1 MSAPTNFRI
10 QHAFQFGLL
19 GGLGV
24 LTAIAIGNAAI
35 SLAGII
41 TSIITALFITLGLEP
56 LIQVIQRRV
65 KKRSYAISIVVLGI
79 LALVLTMAL
88 VILPPLVNQASSFIV
103 QLPTLLTDFLKL
115 PWVQSADANLG
126 GAISSALNTTGAYLV
141 DSKNWPNLL
150 GGVVQIGM
158 TLFNGVI
165 GAMTVFIL
173 TLYFMAAL
181 PSIKKVGINLVAKS
195 KRDRVG
201 GLVEKVINSIGRYV
215 MGQVLVASIN
225 ASVVFTTMLIA
236 GVEFSVVL
244 AFVDF
249 LLVLVPIIGAMA
261 GWSIV
266 VLVTLASKSM
276 MTAGIVA
283 AVLAVYL
290 QVEAYI
296 IGPKIM
302 TKTVNVPGSLIVVA
316 ALAGGSLLGVLGSL
330 LAIPMAAT
338 LLLIIREV
346 WVPKQDLK

>member
-1 MSAPTNFRI
+1 MAEPTNFRV

-19 GGLGV
+19 GGIGV
-24 LTAIAIGNAAI
+24 LTAIALGNAAI

-56 LIQVIQRRV
+56 LIQVIQKRV
-65 KKRSYAISIVVLGI
+65 KKRSYAITLVVLG
-79 LALVLTMAL
+79 LLTLVATVAL
-88 VILPPLVNQASSFIV
+88 VILPPLVTQASSLLV
-103 QLPTLLTDFLKL
+103 QLPALLTDFLKL

-126 GAISSALNTTGAYLV
+126 GAISSALNTTGEYLI

-150 GGVVQIGM
+150 GGVVQVGI

-181 PSIKKVGINLVAKS
+181 PSIKKVGISLVS
-195 KRDRVG
+195 QSRRERVG

-261 GWSIV
+261 GWTIV
-266 VLVTLASKSM
+266 VLVTLASKSL
-276 MTAGIVA
+276 MTAAIVA

-346 WVPKQDLK
+346 WVPRQDLR

>member
-1 MSAPTNFRI
+1 MSEPTNFRI

-19 GGLGV
+19 GGIGV
-24 LTAIAIGNAAI
+24 LTAIALGNAAI

-56 LIQVIQRRV
+56 LIQVIQKRV
-65 KKRSYAISIVVLGI
+65 KKRSYAITLVVLG
-79 LALVLTMAL
+79 LLTLVATVAL
-88 VILPPLVNQASSFIV
+88 VILPPLVTQASSLLV
-103 QLPTLLTDFLKL
+103 QLPALLTDFLKL

-126 GAISSALNTTGAYLV
+126 GAISSALNTTGAYLI

-150 GGVVQIGM
+150 GGVVQVGIS
-158 TLFNGVI
+158 LFNGAI

-181 PSIKKVGINLVAKS
+181 PGIKKVGISLVSQS
-195 KRDRVG
+195 KRDRVA
-201 GLVEKVINSIGRYV
+201 GLVEKVIDSIGRYV

-261 GWSIV
+261 GWTIV
-266 VLVTLASKSM
+266 VLVTLASKSL
-276 MTAGIVA
+276 MTAAIVA

-316 ALAGGSLLGVLGSL
+316 ALAGGSLLGILGSL

-346 WVPKQDLK
+346 WVPRQDLR

>member
-1 MSAPTNFRI
+1 MSEPTNFRI

-19 GGLGV
+19 GGIGV
-24 LTAIAIGNAAI
+24 LTAIALGNAAI

-56 LIQVIQRRV
+56 LIQVIQKRV
-65 KKRSYAISIVVLGI
+65 KKRSYAITLVVLG
-79 LALVLTMAL
+79 LLTLVATVAL
-88 VILPPLVNQASSFIV
+88 VILPPLVTQASSLLV
-103 QLPTLLTDFLKL
+103 QLPALLTDFLKL

-126 GAISSALNTTGAYLV
+126 GAISSALNTTGAYLI

-150 GGVVQIGM
+150 GGVVQVGIS
-158 TLFNGVI
+158 LFNGAI

-181 PSIKKVGINLVAKS
+181 PGIKKVGISLVSQS
-195 KRDRVG
+195 KRDRVA
-201 GLVEKVINSIGRYV
+201 GLVEKVIDSIGRYV

-261 GWSIV
+261 GWTIV
-266 VLVTLASKSM
+266 VLVTLASKSL
-276 MTAGIVA
+276 MTAAIVA

-346 WVPKQDLK
+346 WVPRQDLR

>member
-1 MSAPTNFRI
+1 MAEPTNFRV

-19 GGLGV
+19 GGIGV
-24 LTAIAIGNAAI
+24 LTAIALGNAAI

-56 LIQVIQRRV
+56 LIQVIQKRV
-65 KKRSYAISIVVLGI
+65 KKRSYAITLVVLG
-79 LALVLTMAL
+79 LLTLVATVAL
-88 VILPPLVNQASSFIV
+88 VILPPLVTQASSLLV
-103 QLPTLLTDFLKL
+103 QLPALLTDFLKL

-126 GAISSALNTTGAYLV
+126 GAISSALNTTGAYLI

-150 GGVVQIGM
+150 GGVVQVGI

-181 PSIKKVGINLVAKS
+181 PSIKKVGISLVS
-195 KRDRVG
+195 QSRRERVG
-201 GLVEKVINSIGRYV
+201 GLVEKVIDSIGRYV

-261 GWSIV
+261 GWTIV
-266 VLVTLASKSM
+266 VLVTLASKSL
-276 MTAGIVA
+276 MTAAIVA

-346 WVPKQDLK
+346 WVPRQDLR

>member
-1 MSAPTNFRI
+1 MSEPTNFRI

-19 GGLGV
+19 GGIGV
-24 LTAIAIGNAAI
+24 LTAIGLGNAAI

-56 LIQVIQRRV
+56 LIQVIQKRV
-65 KKRSYAISIVVLGI
+65 KKRSYAITIVVLG
-79 LALVLTMAL
+79 LLTLVATIAL
-88 VILPPLVNQASSFIV
+88 VILPPLITQASSLLV

-126 GAISSALNTTGAYLV
+126 GAISSALNTTGAYLI

-150 GGVVQIGM
+150 GGVVQVGIS
-158 TLFNGVI
+158 LFNGAI

-181 PSIKKVGINLVAKS
+181 PGIKKVGISLVSQS
-195 KRDRVG
+195 KRDRVA
-201 GLVEKVINSIGRYV
+201 GLVEKVIDSIGRYV

-261 GWSIV
+261 GWTIV
-266 VLVTLASKSM
+266 VLVTLASKSL
-276 MTAGIVA
+276 MTAAIVA

-316 ALAGGSLLGVLGSL
+316 ALAGGSLLGILGSL

-346 WVPKQDLK
+346 WVPRQDLR

>member
-1 MSAPTNFRI
+1 MPEPTNFRI

-19 GGLGV
+19 GGIGV
-24 LTAIAIGNAAI
+24 LTAIALGNAAI

-56 LIQVIQRRV
+56 LIQVIQKRV
-65 KKRSYAISIVVLGI
+65 KKRSYAITIVVLG
-79 LALVLTMAL
+79 LLTLVATIAL
-88 VILPPLVNQASSFIV
+88 VILPPLITQASSLLV

-126 GAISSALNTTGAYLV
+126 GAISSALNTTGAYLI

-150 GGVVQIGM
+150 GGVVQVGIS
-158 TLFNGVI
+158 LFNGAI

-181 PSIKKVGINLVAKS
+181 PGIKKVGISLVSQS
-195 KRDRVG
+195 KRDRVA
-201 GLVEKVINSIGRYV
+201 GLVEKVIDSIGRYV

-261 GWSIV
+261 GWTIV
-266 VLVTLASKSM
+266 VLVTLASKSL
-276 MTAGIVA
+276 MTAAIVA

-316 ALAGGSLLGVLGSL
+316 ALAGGSLLGILGSL

-346 WVPKQDLK
+346 WVPRQDLR

>member
-1 MSAPTNFRI
+1 MSAPTNFRV
-10 QHAFQFGLL
+10 QHAFQLGLL

-24 LTAIAIGNAAI
+24 LTAVAIGNAAI

-56 LIQVIQRRV
+56 LIQVLQKRV
-65 KKRSYAISIVVLGI
+65 KKRSYAITIVVLG
-79 LALVLTMAL
+79 LLSLVATVVL
-88 VILPPLVNQASSFIV
+88 VILPPLISQASTFIV
-103 QLPTLLTDFLKL
+103 QLPGLLRDFSNL
-115 PWVQSADANLG
+115 PWIQSADQNLG
-126 GAISSALNTTGAYLV
+126 GAISSALDSTSAYLV

-150 GGVVQIGM
+150 GGVVQVGI

-165 GAMTVFIL
+165 GAMTVGIL

-195 KRDRVG
+195 KRERVS
-201 GLVEKVINSIGRYV
+201 GLVDQVITSIGRYV
-215 MGQVLVASIN
+215 MGQVVVASIN
-225 ASVVFTTMLIA
+225 ASVVFITMLIA

-249 LLVLVPIIGAMA
+249 LLVLVPIIGSMA

-266 VLVTLASKSM
+266 VVVTLASSSLQ
-276 MTAGIVA
+276 TAVIVA
-283 AVLAVYL
+283 IFLAVYL
-290 QVEAYI
+290 QIEAYI
-296 IGPKIM
+296 IGPNIM

-346 WVPKQDLK
+346 WVPHQDLK

>member
-1 MSAPTNFRI
+1 MSAPSNLRI

-56 LIQVIQRRV
+56 LIQVIQKRV
-65 KKRSYAISIVVLGI
+65 HKRSYAITIVVLALLTLVATVI
-79 LALVLTMAL
+79 LL
-88 VILPPLVNQASSFIV
+88 ILPPLFSQATSFTV
-103 QLPTLLTDFLKL
+103 QLPALLRDFLTL
-115 PWVQSADANLG
+115 PWVQSADQNLG
-126 GAISSALNTTGAYLV
+126 GAISSALNSTGAYLV

-150 GGVVQIGM
+150 GGVVQVGI

-181 PSIKKVGINLVAKS
+181 PSIKKVGINLVSKS
-195 KRDRVG
+195 KRERVG
-201 GLVEKVINSIGRYV
+201 SLVDQVITSIGRYV

-225 ASVVFTTMLIA
+225 ASVVFITMLIA

-249 LLVLVPIIGAMA
+249 LLVLIPIIGAMA
-261 GWSIV
+261 GWTIV
-266 VLVTLASKSM
+266 VLVTLASKSIT
-276 MTAGIVA
+276 TAVIVA
-283 AVLAVYL
+283 VCLAIYL
-290 QVEAYI
+290 QIEAYV

-346 WVPKQDLK
+346 WVPHQDLK

>member
-24 LTAIAIGNAAI
+24 LTAIALGNAAI

-56 LIQVIQRRV
+56 LIQVLQKRV
-65 KKRSYAISIVVLGI
+65 KKRSYAITIVVLGL
-79 LALVLTMAL
+79 LALITSVIL
-88 VILPPLVNQASSFIV
+88 VILPPLISQTSSFIV
-103 QLPTLLTDFLKL
+103 QLPQLLRDFLSL

-126 GAISSALNTTGAYLV
+126 GTISSALNSTTEYLV

-150 GGVVQIGM
+150 GGVVQVGI

-165 GAMTVFIL
+165 GALTVFIL

-181 PSIKKVGINLVAKS
+181 PSIKRVSINLVAKS
-195 KRDRVG
+195 KRTRVA
-201 GLVEKVINSIGRYV
+201 GLVDQVISSIGKYV
-215 MGQVLVASIN
+215 MGQVVIASIN

-236 GVEFSVVL
+236 GVEFAVVL

-249 LLVLVPIIGAMA
+249 LLVLIPIVGAMA
-261 GWSIV
+261 GWTLV
-266 VLVTLASKSM
+266 VLVTLASSSVQ
-276 MTAGIVA
+276 TAVIVA
-283 AVLAVYL
+283 IFLAVYL

-316 ALAGGSLLGVLGSL
+316 ALAGGSLAGVLGSL
-330 LAIPMAAT
+330 LAIPVAAA
-338 LLLIIREV
+338 LLLIMREV
-346 WVPKQDLK
+346 WIPHQELK

>member
-1 MSAPTNFRI
+1 MSEPTNFRI

-19 GGLGV
+19 GGIGV
-24 LTAIAIGNAAI
+24 LTAIALGNAAI

-56 LIQVIQRRV
+56 LIQVIQKRV
-65 KKRSYAISIVVLGI
+65 KKRSYAITLVVLG
-79 LALVLTMAL
+79 LLTLVATIAL
-88 VILPPLVNQASSFIV
+88 VILPPLITQASSLLV

-126 GAISSALNTTGAYLV
+126 GAISSALNTTGAYLI

-150 GGVVQIGM
+150 GGVVQVGIS
-158 TLFNGVI
+158 LFNGAI

-181 PSIKKVGINLVAKS
+181 PGIKKVGISLVSQS
-195 KRDRVG
+195 KRDRVA
-201 GLVEKVINSIGRYV
+201 GLVEKVIDSIGRYV

-261 GWSIV
+261 GWTIV
-266 VLVTLASKSM
+266 VLVTLASKSL
-276 MTAGIVA
+276 MTAAIVA

-316 ALAGGSLLGVLGSL
+316 ALAGGSLLGILGSL

-346 WVPKQDLK
+346 WVPRQDLR

>member
-1 MSAPTNFRI
+1 MSEPTNFRI

-19 GGLGV
+19 GGIGV
-24 LTAIAIGNAAI
+24 LTAIALGNAAI

-56 LIQVIQRRV
+56 LIQVIQKRV
-65 KKRSYAISIVVLGI
+65 KKRSYAITLVVLG
-79 LALVLTMAL
+79 LLTLVSTIAL
-88 VILPPLVNQASSFIV
+88 VILPPLITQASSLLV

-126 GAISSALNTTGAYLV
+126 GAISSALNTTGAYLI

-150 GGVVQIGM
+150 GGVVQVGIS
-158 TLFNGVI
+158 LFNGAI

-181 PSIKKVGINLVAKS
+181 PGIKKVGISLVSQS
-195 KRDRVG
+195 KRDRVA
-201 GLVEKVINSIGRYV
+201 GLVEKVIDSIGRYV

-261 GWSIV
+261 GWTIV
-266 VLVTLASKSM
+266 VLVTLASKSL
-276 MTAGIVA
+276 MTAAIVA

-316 ALAGGSLLGVLGSL
+316 ALAGGSLLGILGSL

-346 WVPKQDLK
+346 WVPRQDLR

>member
-1 MSAPTNFRI
+1 MSTPSNFKI
-10 QHAFQFGLL
+10 QNAFQFGLL

-24 LTAIAIGNAAI
+24 LTAIALGSAAI

-56 LIQVIQRRV
+56 LIQLLTKRV
-65 KKRSYAISIVVLGI
+65 KKRSYSITIVVLGI
-79 LALVLTMAL
+79 LALIGSIILL
-88 VILPPLVNQASSFIV
+88 VLPPLVTQASAFIV
-103 QLPTLLTDFLKL
+103 QLPTLLSDFLAL
-115 PWVQSADANLG
+115 PLVKTADSNLG
-126 GAISSALNTTGAYLV
+126 GVISSALNTSGAFLA

-150 GGVVQIGM
+150 GGVVQVGL

-181 PSIKKVGINLVAKS
+181 PNIKRVGINLVAKS
-195 KRDRVG
+195 KRVRVA
-201 GLVEKVINSIGRYV
+201 GLVDQVIVSIGRYV
-215 MGQVLVASIN
+215 MGQVVVASIN
-225 ASVVFTTMLIA
+225 ASVVFVTMLIA

-249 LLVLVPIIGAMA
+249 LLVLVPIIGSMA

-266 VLVTLASKSM
+266 VLVTLASKSVT
-276 MTAGIVA
+276 TAVVVA
-283 AVLAVYL
+283 ICLSLYL
-290 QVEAYI
+290 QIEAYV
-296 IGPKIM
+296 IGPRIM

-316 ALAGGSLLGVLGSL
+316 ALAGGSLLGILGSL

-346 WVPKQDLK
+346 WVPHQDLK

>member
-1 MSAPTNFRI
+1 MSAQTNFKV
-10 QHAFQFGLL
+10 QHAFQLGLL

-24 LTAIAIGNAAI
+24 LTAVAIGNAAI

-56 LIQVIQRRV
+56 LIQVLQKRV
-65 KKRSYAISIVVLGI
+65 KKRSYAITIVVLGLLSLI
-79 LALVLTMAL
+79 ATVVLL
-88 VILPPLVNQASSFIV
+88 ILPPLFSQASTFIV
-103 QLPTLLTDFLKL
+103 QLPGLLRDFSSL
-115 PWVQSADANLG
+115 PWIQSADQNLG
-126 GAISSALNTTGAYLV
+126 GAISSALDSTSAYLV

-150 GGVVQIGM
+150 GGVVQVGI

-165 GAMTVFIL
+165 GAMTVGIL

-181 PSIKKVGINLVAKS
+181 PSIKKVGINLVSKS
-195 KRDRVG
+195 RRERVS
-201 GLVEKVINSIGRYV
+201 GLVDQVITSIGRYV
-215 MGQVLVASIN
+215 MGQVVVASIN

-236 GVEFSVVL
+236 GVKFSVVL

-249 LLVLVPIIGAMA
+249 LLVLVPIIGSMA

-266 VLVTLASKSM
+266 VVVTLASSSLQ
-276 MTAGIVA
+276 TAVIVA
-283 AVLAVYL
+283 VFLAVYL
-290 QVEAYI
+290 QIEAYI

-346 WVPKQDLK
+346 WVPHQDLK

>member
-1 MSAPTNFRI
+1 MAEPTNFRI

-19 GGLGV
+19 GGIGV
-24 LTAIAIGNAAI
+24 LTAIALGNAAI

-56 LIQVIQRRV
+56 LIQVIQKRV
-65 KKRSYAISIVVLGI
+65 KKRSYAITLVVLG
-79 LALVLTMAL
+79 LLTLVATVAL
-88 VILPPLVNQASSFIV
+88 VILPPLVTQASSLLV
-103 QLPTLLTDFLKL
+103 QLPALLTDFLKL

-126 GAISSALNTTGAYLV
+126 GAISSALNTTGAYLI

-150 GGVVQIGM
+150 GGVVQVGI

-181 PSIKKVGINLVAKS
+181 PSIKKVGISLVS
-195 KRDRVG
+195 QSRRERVG

-261 GWSIV
+261 GWTIV
-266 VLVTLASKSM
+266 VLVTLASKSL
-276 MTAGIVA
+276 MTAAIVA

-346 WVPKQDLK
+346 WVPRQDLR

>member
-1 MSAPTNFRI
+1 MSEPTNFRI

-19 GGLGV
+19 GGIGV
-24 LTAIAIGNAAI
+24 LTAIALGNAAI

-56 LIQVIQRRV
+56 LIQVIQKRV
-65 KKRSYAISIVVLGI
+65 KKRSYAITLVVLG
-79 LALVLTMAL
+79 LLTLVATVAL
-88 VILPPLVNQASSFIV
+88 VILPPLVTQASSLLV
-103 QLPTLLTDFLKL
+103 QLPALLTDFLKL

-126 GAISSALNTTGAYLV
+126 GAISSALNTTGAYLI

-150 GGVVQIGM
+150 GGVVQVGI

-181 PSIKKVGINLVAKS
+181 PSIKKVGISLVS
-195 KRDRVG
+195 QSRRERVG

-261 GWSIV
+261 GWTIV
-266 VLVTLASKSM
+266 VLVTLASKSL
-276 MTAGIVA
+276 MTAAIVA

-346 WVPKQDLK
+346 WVPRQDLR

>member
-88 VILPPLVNQASSFIV
+88 VILPPLVTQASSFIV
-103 QLPTLLTDFLKL
+103 QLPALLTDFLKL

>member
-1 MSAPTNFRI
+1 MAEPTNFRV

-19 GGLGV
+19 GGIGV
-24 LTAIAIGNAAI
+24 LTAIALGNAAI

-56 LIQVIQRRV
+56 LIQVIQKRV
-65 KKRSYAISIVVLGI
+65 KKRSYAITLVVLG
-79 LALVLTMAL
+79 LLTLVATVAL
-88 VILPPLVNQASSFIV
+88 VILPPLVTQASSLLV
-103 QLPTLLTDFLKL
+103 QLPALLTDFLKL

-126 GAISSALNTTGAYLV
+126 GAISSALNTTGAYLI

-150 GGVVQIGM
+150 GGVVQVGI

-181 PSIKKVGINLVAKS
+181 PSIKKVGISLVS
-195 KRDRVG
+195 QSRRERVG

-261 GWSIV
+261 GWTIV
-266 VLVTLASKSM
+266 VLVTLASKSL
-276 MTAGIVA
+276 MTAAIVA

-346 WVPKQDLK
+346 WVPRQDLR

>member
-1 MSAPTNFRI
+1 LRDF
-10 QHAFQFGLL
+10 
-19 GGLGV
+19 
-24 LTAIAIGNAAI
+24 
-35 SLAGII
+35 
-41 TSIITALFITLGLEP
+41 
-56 LIQVIQRRV
+56 
-65 KKRSYAISIVVLGI
+65 
-79 LALVLTMAL
+79 
-88 VILPPLVNQASSFIV
+88 SS
-103 QLPTLLTDFLKL
+103 L
-115 PWVQSADANLG
+115 PWIQSADQNLG
-126 GAISSALNTTGAYLV
+126 GAISSALDSTSAYLV

-150 GGVVQIGM
+150 GGVVQVGIS
-158 TLFNGVI
+158 LFNGAI

-181 PSIKKVGINLVAKS
+181 PGIKKVGISLVSQS
-195 KRDRVG
+195 KRDRVA
-201 GLVEKVINSIGRYV
+201 GLVEKVIDSIGRYV

-261 GWSIV
+261 GWTIV
-266 VLVTLASKSM
+266 VLVTLASKSL
-276 MTAGIVA
+276 MTAAIVA

-316 ALAGGSLLGVLGSL
+316 ALAGGSLLGILGSL

-346 WVPKQDLK
+346 WVPRQDLR

>member
-1 MSAPTNFRI
+1 MSEPTNFRI

-24 LTAIAIGNAAI
+24 LTAVALGNAAI

-41 TSIITALFITLGLEP
+41 TSIITALFLTLGLEP
-56 LIQVIQRRV
+56 LIQLIQRRV
-65 KKRSYAISIVVLGI
+65 KKRSYAITFVVLG
-79 LALVLTMAL
+79 LLTVVATMIL
-88 VILPPLVNQASSFIV
+88 VILPPLVTQTSSLLV
-103 QLPTLLTDFLKL
+103 QLPALLTDFLNL
-115 PWVQSADANLG
+115 PWVQSADAKLG
-126 GAISSALNTTGAYLV
+126 GALSSTLNSTGSFLV

-150 GGVVQIGM
+150 GGVVQVGM

-181 PSIKKVGINLVAKS
+181 PSIKKMGINLVAKS
-195 KRDRVG
+195 KRERVS
-201 GLVEKVINSIGRYV
+201 GLVDQVINSIGRYV

-249 LLVLVPIIGAMA
+249 LLVLVPIIGAIA
-261 GWSIV
+261 GWTIV
-266 VLVTLASKSM
+266 VLVTLASKSV
-276 MTAGIVA
+276 MTATIVA
-283 AVLAVYL
+283 AVLSIYL

-346 WVPKQDLK
+346 WVPRQNLK

>member
-1 MSAPTNFRI
+1 MSEPTNFRI

-19 GGLGV
+19 GGIGV
-24 LTAIAIGNAAI
+24 LTAIALGNAAI

-41 TSIITALFITLGLEP
+41 TSIITALIITLGLEP
-56 LIQVIQRRV
+56 LIQVIQKRV
-65 KKRSYAISIVVLGI
+65 KKRSYAITIVVLG
-79 LALVLTMAL
+79 LLTLVATIAL
-88 VILPPLVNQASSFIV
+88 VILPPLITQASSLLV

-126 GAISSALNTTGAYLV
+126 GAISSALNTTGAYLI

-150 GGVVQIGM
+150 GGVVQVGIS
-158 TLFNGVI
+158 LFNGAI

-181 PSIKKVGINLVAKS
+181 PGIKKVGISLGSQS
-195 KRDRVG
+195 KRDRVA
-201 GLVEKVINSIGRYV
+201 GLVEKVIDSIGRYV

-225 ASVVFTTMLIA
+225 ASVAFTTMLIA

-261 GWSIV
+261 GWTIV
-266 VLVTLASKSM
+266 VLVTLASKSL
-276 MTAGIVA
+276 MTAAIVA

-316 ALAGGSLLGVLGSL
+316 ALAGGSLLGILGSL

-346 WVPKQDLK
+346 WVPRQDLR